1 MKMKLKKEEKCM
13 MKKAGIMVCSILL
26 VFGLVNSV
34 LAKSYAGKKVLF
46 IDSYHQ
52 GYAWS
57 DGIERGIKK
66 GLEGTGV
73 ELKVIRLDTKRN
85 TSDAFIKEAGEK
97 AKAVIET
104 FKPDVVIAA
113 DDNATKS
120 VILPFFK
127 DGNLPFVFCG
137 LNWDAGRYGFPC
149 KNVTGM
155 VEVAPVKELIEHL
168 KPFAKGERLGYI
180 GADVETNHKELDAY
194 TKILGLQFTPYFTK
208 DPEDFKKKFLEL
220 QGKVDMILIDS
231 DGGLYKDTAADLEA
245 FFVSNTKVP
254 TGTCYDFMAPFALL
268 AFSKVAEEQG
278 MWSAG
283 AALKILD
290 GTAPSAIPVVTNKE
304 GNLIINTKI
313 AKSIGVE
320 IPFEMLRSAA
330 RVIE

>member
-1 MKMKLKKEEKCM
+1 
-13 MKKAGIMVCSILL
+13 MKKAGIIVCSILL
-26 VFGLVNSV
+26 VFGLAS
-34 LAKSYAGKKVLF
+34 LALSKSYAGKKVLY
-46 IDSYHQ
+46 IDSYHE

-57 DGIERGIKK
+57 DGIENGIKK

-73 ELKVIRLDTKRN
+73 ELKVVRMDTKRN
-85 TSDAFIKEAGEK
+85 TSDEFLKQAGEK
-97 AKAVIET
+97 AKAAIEA

-113 DDNATKS
+113 DDNSAKA
-120 VILPFFK
+120 VIVPFYK

-168 KPFAKGERLGYI
+168 KPFAKGEKLGYI
-180 GADVETNHKELDAY
+180 GADVETNHKELEAY
-194 TKILGLQFTPYFTK
+194 KTILGLQFEPSFSK

-231 DGGLYKDTAADLEA
+231 DGGLYKDAAADLEA
-245 FFVSNTKVP
+245 FFISNTKVP

-290 GTAPSAIPVVTNKE
+290 GTAPTAIPVVSNKE

-313 AKSIGVE
+313 AKSLGVQ
-320 IPFEMLRSAA
+320 IPFEMLQSAA

>member
-1 MKMKLKKEEKCM
+1 
-13 MKKAGIMVCSILL
+13 MKKAGIIVCSILL
-26 VFGLVNSV
+26 VFGLADLA

-46 IDSYHQ
+46 IDSYHE

-57 DGIERGIKK
+57 DGIEKGIKK

-73 ELKVIRLDTKRN
+73 ELKVVRMDTKRN
-85 TSDAFIKEAGEK
+85 TSEEFLKQAGEK
-97 AKAVIET
+97 AKAAVEA

-113 DDNATKS
+113 DDNSAKA
-120 VILPFFK
+120 VIVPFYK
-127 DGNLPFVFCG
+127 NGNLPFVFCG

-168 KPFAKGERLGYI
+168 KPFAKGEKLGYI
-180 GADVETNHKELDAY
+180 GADVETNHKELEAY
-194 TKILGLQFTPYFTK
+194 KTILGLQFEPSFSK
-208 DPEDFKKKFLEL
+208 DPADFKKKFLEL

-231 DGGLYKDTAADLEA
+231 DGGLYKDAAADLEA
-245 FFVSNTKVP
+245 FFVSNTRVP

-290 GTAPSAIPVVTNKE
+290 GTAPTAIPVVSNKE

-313 AKSIGVE
+313 AKSLGVQ
-320 IPFEMLRSAA
+320 IPFEMLQSAA